1 MGIFGR
7 GRSQAAGGGATVV
20 NGPRPVPGLVPQV
33 LCDRCHVAVAKVEV
47 ITGAGSVFLC
57 SHHHTVHLTAILAAG
72 HQMRSGFLPG
82 PD

>member
-1 MGIFGR
+1 MGIFGGGR
-7 GRSQAAGGGATVV
+7 GQAAGGRAAVV
-20 NGPRPVPGLVPQV
+20 NRPRPVPGLVPQV

-47 ITGAGSVFLC
+47 ITGAGSIFLC

-82 PD
+82 LD